1 MNIRFCFPKLRMG
14 LLFLLFVRPVS
25 FDLVDIISG
34 ERIRHRIHVFLFK
47 TVFLNLHIP
56 EPVEYYLKRYLSVC
70 CCLLVK

>member
-1 MNIRFCFPKLRMG
+1 MNIRFCFSKLRVG
-14 LLFLLFVRPVS
+14 LLFLLFARPVS

-34 ERIRHRIHVFLFK
+34 ERIRQRINVFLFE

-56 EPVEYYLKRYLSVC
+56 EPVECYLKRYLSVC